1 MERCPRRSRRDYLQ
15 GTASPLLFL
24 LTADPDLAAAAV
36 QGSLGGRKSISSPL

>member
-15 GTASPLLFL
+15 GVASPLLFL
-24 LTADPDLAAAAV
+24 LTADLAAAV

>member
-15 GTASPLLFL
+15 GVASPLLFL
-24 LTADPDLAAAAV
+24 LTADPDLAAAV